1 MSELAS
7 MSQWPATPPEIDERK
22 WVRFL
27 LGDRRVRGI
36 VAPPLPEAAIQSQ
49 FVGSCGA
56 EAFVEA
62 SVFCS
67 KLRAVARAHADA
79 LEADSRILDFGVGW
93 GRLYRVMLNH
103 VKPTTLVGADIDQTC
118 VDLCSSAMPYGTF
131 VCNSIA
137 PPLGFDSQAF
147 DVIYAYSVF
156 SHLAPEVAQGWMKEF
171 RRVLRPGGLVAFTT
185 LKPAHLAV
193 WRDQASGADPN
204 YVRCLERV
212 AFDHDRWA
220 ARAAHGEA
228 LYLPIGGGDLRE
240 DSFYGE
246 TVLSMPAVR
255 ELAVTAGLEALV
267 FEDGSDLPQSFV
279 ALRRPA
285 TSATEGL

>member
-1 MSELAS
+1 MT
-7 MSQWPATPPEIDERK
+7 QWPATPPEIDERK

-36 VAPPLPEAAIQSQ
+36 VAPPLPEAAIQAQ

-62 SVFCS
+62 SVFCA
-67 KLRAVARAHADA
+67 KLRAVARTHADA
-79 LEADSRILDFGVGW
+79 VQPDSRILDFGVGW

-103 VKPTTLVGADIDQTC
+103 VKPTTLVGADIDQMC
-118 VDLCSSAMPYGTF
+118 VDLCSSAMSYGTF
-131 VCNSIA
+131 VRNGIS
-137 PPLGFDSQAF
+137 PPLDFASHTLDL
-147 DVIYAYSVF
+147 IYAYSVF
-156 SHLAPEVAQGWMKEF
+156 SHLAPEVAGDWMKEF

-193 WRDQASGADPN
+193 WRDQSDGADPN
-204 YVRCLERV
+204 YVRCLQRV

-220 ARAAHGEA
+220 ARAAGGEA

-246 TVLSMPAVR
+246 TVFSMPAVHA
-255 ELAVTAGLEALV
+255 LAVTAGLEVLV

-279 ALRRPA
+279 VLRRPD
-285 TSATEGL
+285 TSARESL